1 MKKIICFLCI
11 AGSVSLISGQ
21 AKKEKKFV
29 ETHHAISYSHSRIA
43 DLQNRY
49 YSEVKNSI
57 LQNEKNLTES
67 NLNTL
72 LIFNQKEFYN
82 AVKGDQFRTYVGGQD
97 GKSSDLV
104 YVTNLTSKLDL
115 YKDTVLEKLNSLLSG
130 K

>member
-1 MKKIICFLCI
+1 M
-11 AGSVSLISGQ
+11 
-21 AKKEKKFV
+21 
-29 ETHHAISYSHSRIA
+29 
-43 DLQNRY
+43 
-49 YSEVKNSI
+49 
-57 LQNEKNLTES
+57 QNEKNLTES